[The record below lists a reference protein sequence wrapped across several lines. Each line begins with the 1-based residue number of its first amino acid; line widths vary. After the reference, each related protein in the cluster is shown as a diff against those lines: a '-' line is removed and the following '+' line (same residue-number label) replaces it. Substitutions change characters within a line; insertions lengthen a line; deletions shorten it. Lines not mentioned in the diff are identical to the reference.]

1 MPALSSSN
9 FWIVRTVTAVR
20 ENAAVLPWS
29 AARSGADVVRALVVI
44 IGLCWSVAFV
54 VVALEYDLQLYGD
67 GAMFSYAVAAQDVWA
82 FHWHNISGR
91 LTVFLLSLWPA
102 ELFASATGNP
112 WDGVVAYGF
121 LFYVAPLLGLLA
133 TFSADR
139 SRNRIIFTYA
149 CFSTALLCPLVF
161 GFPTEMWMAHAL
173 FWPTLAAAHY
183 VRRGLAGTTLVF
195 LMLLALALTH
205 EGALVLSLT
214 IVATT
219 ALRGTRDSLFR
230 RAAGAMVAV
239 LMVWVEVKVLL
250 PPGNYFAGVFVKA
263 ALHFFDPE
271 TFEVNI
277 VFLLAAS
284 LAGYGAAFAIL
295 SRFVPGK
302 AHLWAAAIV
311 TVILA
316 IYWFGFDQAILADH
330 RYYMRTLLVIA
341 TPAFGVLAAFYALRA
356 DGLASRVPSQP
367 RTMIAL
373 TKGITAEAF
382 AGAFMIVTLVYAV
395 ETGQF
400 VSAWTDYKS
409 AVKALAIG
417 NAADPSLGDPHFV
430 SSDRI
435 DTDLNRLSWF
445 STTQYLS
452 VIVGNFAP
460 NRLVVDP
467 ANTYF
472 WLSCETATANSKGDR
487 TIPAAS
493 RELVRTYSCLHR

>member
-1 MPALSSSN
+1 MS
-9 FWIVRTVTAVR
+9 TVR
-20 ENAAVLPWS
+20 ENAVVLPWG
-29 AARSGADVVRALVVI
+29 AARSGADVLRALVVV
-44 IGLCWSVAFV
+44 IGLSWSLAFV

-91 LTVFLLSLWPA
+91 LTVFLLTLWPA
-102 ELFASATGNP
+102 ELFAGATGNP

-121 LFYVAPLLGLLA
+121 LFYVAPLVGLLA
-133 TFSADR
+133 AFSADR
-139 SRNRIIFTYA
+139 SKSRIIFTYG

-161 GFPTEMWMAHAL
+161 GFPTEMWVAHAL
-173 FWPTLAAAHY
+173 FWPALAVAHY
-183 VRRGLAGTTLVF
+183 ARRGFLGTALVF
-195 LMLLALALTH
+195 LLLLALALTH
-205 EGALVLSLT
+205 EGALVLALA

-219 ALRGTRDSLFR
+219 ALRGTRDASFR

-239 LMVWVEVKVLL
+239 LMVCVEVKVLL
-250 PPGNYFAGVFVKA
+250 PPGNYFAGVFVAA

-277 VFLLAAS
+277 VFLLCAS
-284 LAGYGAAFAIL
+284 LAGYALAFVIL
-295 SRFVPGK
+295 SRLVPGK
-302 AHLWAAAIV
+302 THLWAAAIV
-311 TVILA
+311 TAILA

-330 RYYMRTLLVIA
+330 RYYMRTMLVII
-341 TPAFGVLAAFYALRA
+341 TPALGLLAACYALRA
-356 DGLASRVPSQP
+356 DGLALDLPGLP
-367 RTMIAL
+367 RAITAL
-373 TKGITAEAF
+373 ADGLSAEAF
-382 AGAFMIVTLVYAV
+382 AGAFIIVTLVYAV

-400 VSAWTDYKS
+400 VSAWTDYKA
-409 AVKALAIG
+409 AVKTLATG
-417 NAADPSLGDPHFV
+417 AAADPSLGDPHFV
-430 SSDRI
+430 SSGRI
-435 DTDLNRLSWF
+435 DADLNRLSWF

-472 WLSCETATANSKGDR
+472 WLSCETAAANSTADR
-487 TIPAAS
+487 MIPAPS

>member
-1 MPALSSSN
+1 MFSSN
-9 FWIVRTVTAVR
+9 FWIVSTVSAIR
-20 ENAAVLPWS
+20 ENTAVLPWS
-29 AARSGADVVRALVVI
+29 AARSGADVLRALVVI
-44 IGLCWSVAFV
+44 IGLCWSLAFV
-54 VVALEYDLQLYGD
+54 IVALDYDLQLYGD

-91 LTVFLLSLWPA
+91 LTVFLLTLWPA
-102 ELFASATGNP
+102 ELFAGATGNP

-121 LFYVAPLLGLLA
+121 LFYVAPLIGLLA
-133 TFSADR
+133 TFSADH

-173 FWPTLAAAHY
+173 FWPALAVAHY
-183 VRRGLAGTTLVF
+183 ARRGFLGIALVF
-195 LMLLALALTH
+195 LLLLALALTH
-205 EGALVLSLT
+205 EGALVLALA

-219 ALRGTRDSLFR
+219 ALRGMRDAAFR

-239 LMVWVEVKVLL
+239 LMVWVEVKILL
-250 PPGNYFAGVFVKA
+250 PPGNYFAGVLVKA
-263 ALHFFDPE
+263 ALHFFDPQ

-277 VFLLAAS
+277 VFLLCAS
-284 LAGYGAAFAIL
+284 LAGYGFVFIIL
-295 SRFVPGK
+295 SRLVPGK

-311 TVILA
+311 AAILA

-330 RYYMRTLLVIA
+330 RYYMRTMLVIV
-341 TPAFGVLAAFYALRA
+341 TPALGLLAAFYALRA
-356 DGLASRVPSQP
+356 DGLAPHMPSLP
-367 RTMIAL
+367 RAITAL
-373 TKGITAEAF
+373 ADGITAEAF
-382 AGAFMIVTLVYAV
+382 AGAFLIVTLVYAV
-395 ETGQF
+395 ETAQF
-400 VSAWTDYKS
+400 VSAWMDYKT
-409 AVKALAIG
+409 AVKTLAVG
-417 NAADPSLGDPHFV
+417 TAADPSLGDPHFV
-430 SSDRI
+430 SSGRI
-435 DTDLNRLSWF
+435 DADLNRLSWF

-472 WLSCETATANSKGDR
+472 WLSCETATANSTADR
-487 TIPAAS
+487 LVPAAS

>member
-1 MPALSSSN
+1 M
-9 FWIVRTVTAVR
+9 TAIR
-20 ENAAVLPWS
+20 QNAAALPWS
-29 AARSGADVVRALVVI
+29 AARSSVDVLRALVVI
-44 IGLCWSVAFV
+44 VGLSWSLAFV

-91 LTVFLLSLWPA
+91 LTVFLLTLWPA
-102 ELFASATGNP
+102 ELFAGATGNP

-121 LFYVAPLLGLLA
+121 LFYVAPLIGLLA

-139 SRNRIIFTYA
+139 SRSRIIFTYA

-173 FWPTLAAAHY
+173 FWPALAVAHY
-183 VRRGLAGTTLVF
+183 ARRGLAGTALLF

-205 EGALVLSLT
+205 EGAVVLGLT
-214 IVATT
+214 IVTTT
-219 ALRGTRDSLFR
+219 ALRGARDALFR
-230 RAAGAMVAV
+230 RAAGVMVAV

-250 PPGNYFAGVFVKA
+250 PPGPYFAGVFVTA

-277 VFLLAAS
+277 VFLLGAS
-284 LAGYGAAFAIL
+284 LAGYGAAFVIL
-295 SRFVPGK
+295 SRIVPDK

-311 TVILA
+311 TGSLA
-316 IYWFGFDQAILADH
+316 IYWLGFDQAILADH
-330 RYYMRTLLVIA
+330 RYYMRTMLVIA
-341 TPAFGVLAAFYALRA
+341 TPALGVLAAFYALRA
-356 DGLASRVPSQP
+356 DGLALRVPRLP
-367 RTMIAL
+367 PAIAAL
-373 TKGITAEAF
+373 ANGITAEAF
-382 AGAFMIVTLVYAV
+382 AGAFIIVTLVYAV

-400 VSAWTDYKS
+400 VSAWTDYK
-409 AVKALAIG
+409 AGVKTLATG
-417 NAADPSLGDPHFV
+417 TASDPSLGDPHFV
-430 SSDRI
+430 SSSRI
-435 DTDLNRLSWF
+435 VADLNRLSWF

-452 VIVGNFAP
+452 VIVANFAP

-467 ANTYF
+467 ANAYF
-472 WLSCETATANSKGDR
+472 WLSCETATANSTADR
-487 TIPAAS
+487 LIPAAS